1 MQETGGEERAGGA
14 PPARPPE
21 QPRVVN
27 LAAVAAFVVLIGLVA
42 FALYRKGHPVAP
54 APETAPAGPAAKQ
67 ESGTGPAA
75 GTAITATLP
84 VRLTP
89 EATIIAERYRCVC
102 SCNDPLNVCTC
113 TKTPGSHDMR
123 TYVQE
128 LVNQKKSGKEI
139 DAAMI
144 ARYGPNVV
152 MSGAPAAPSAT
163 PSRRRR

>member
-1 MQETGGEERAGGA
+1 
-14 PPARPPE
+14 
-21 QPRVVN
+21 
-27 LAAVAAFVVLIGLVA
+27 VLIGLVA

-54 APETAPAGPAAKQ
+54 APATAPAGPAAKQ

-89 EATIIAERYRCVC
+89 EAIIIAERYRCVC

-113 TKTPGSHDMR
+113 TKTPGSRDMR
-123 TYVQE
+123 TYVHE
-128 LVNQKKSGKEI
+128 LVNQKKSGQEI

-152 MSGAPAAPSAT
+152 MSGAAPAPTPSAT
-163 PSRRRR
+163 PSRKKR